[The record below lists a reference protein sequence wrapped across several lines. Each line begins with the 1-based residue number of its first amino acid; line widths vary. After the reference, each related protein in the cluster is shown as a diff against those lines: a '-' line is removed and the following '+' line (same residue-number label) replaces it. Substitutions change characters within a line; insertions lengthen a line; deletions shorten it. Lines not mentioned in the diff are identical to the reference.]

1 MEDCVK
7 KLKRIV
13 IKEELFSITN
23 DTFEAIILGQMIY
36 WQERVNDFDKFI
48 KEEKERSQQNGTD
61 ININNLNGWIYKKAN
76 ELSNECMLNLSDV
89 SIRRYLNKL
98 IDKKFIFCRTNP
110 LYKWDKTL
118 QYRTN
123 LKLIIDSIKK
133 NGYDGLGGYSLSK
146 ENNKDTKLQNEC
158 SEIQNEAALPE
169 ITNRDYKHN
178 KEDTIV
184 SKKEKYSSITDGT
197 DLNANVD
204 TLYGLY
210 PSKCPKRNVS
220 LGKCFKDKDRL
231 RKLLKSHS
239 FEMLK
244 FTIEREIKEKYNKSY
259 MSNFSTFLNNLP
271 DYGYNAD
278 TPNNNDSKNT
288 NVESEDNLVLNG
300 ITYK

>member
-1 MEDCVK
+1 MNTI
-7 KLKRIV
+7 KRIKNDNYTTISNVFIKDEKLSLKAKGFLSLVMSLPSDWDFSINGICAV
-13 IKEELFSITN
+13 IKEGKTSIYNIISELKNLGYCEYTTIRN
-23 DTFEAIILGQMIY
+23 DKGLILGNDYIFYEEPKTNKKDECYPYSDNPDMDNQT
-36 WQERVNDFDKFI
+36 QLNKDNNKVNIDNK
-48 KEEKERSQQNGTD
+48 EKE
-61 ININNLNGWIYKKAN
+61 
-76 ELSNECMLNLSDV
+76 
-89 SIRRYLNKL
+89 
-98 IDKKFIFCRTNP
+98 
-110 LYKWDKTL
+110 
-118 QYRTN
+118 
-123 LKLIIDSIKK
+123 
-133 NGYDGLGGYSLSK
+133 SK
-146 ENNKDTKLQNEC
+146 E
-158 SEIQNEAALPE
+158 
-169 ITNRDYKHN
+169 
-178 KEDTIV
+178 
-184 SKKEKYSSITDGT
+184 KKCYDE
-197 DLNANVD
+197 NVD